1 MISDSTKETKPNIES
16 TIAESVLVILHA
28 VVSYL
33 TTTKSFT
40 GGHRMPFS
48 CQRTVVACKEC
59 GIVAPM
65 GREKKPD
72 RL

>member
-1 MISDSTKETKPNIES
+1 M
-16 TIAESVLVILHA
+16 
-28 VVSYL
+28 

-40 GGHRMPFS
+40 GGGHTTIRTMAFS

-59 GIVAPM
+59 GIVAPI
-65 GREKKPD
+65 GREKKPN

>member
-1 MISDSTKETKPNIES
+1 M
-16 TIAESVLVILHA
+16 
-28 VVSYL
+28 

-40 GGHRMPFS
+40 GGHSTMPFS

-59 GIVAPM
+59 GIVAPI
-65 GREKKPD
+65 GREKKPN